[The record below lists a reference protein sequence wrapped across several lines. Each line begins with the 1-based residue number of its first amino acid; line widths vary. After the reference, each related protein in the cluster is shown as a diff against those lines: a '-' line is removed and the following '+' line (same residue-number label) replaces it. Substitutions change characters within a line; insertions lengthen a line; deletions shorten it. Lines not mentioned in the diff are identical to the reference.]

1 MQSRGFRGR
10 VLAFAMIVF
19 GTLVGAFVPGHV
31 SAVQNAR
38 TYYVSPSGND
48 TADGWTKKTAW
59 RTLERASQ
67 QQFIAGDRLLLEG
80 GVEHPG
86 SIALDPTN
94 CAGNFE
100 IGSYGGAR
108 AIIDAGNHSGIVV
121 KNLNDIK
128 ISALVI
134 RGNGGTTDNDDLL
147 TLKHGILIMSQ
158 ADPPSTERIRYSN
171 FRIDRVEVSNFE
183 GNGVEIYSFT
193 GTGLGKVRVSNVVV
207 HDNAREGITVGADD
221 IWERPNEDIYIGH
234 SLAYHNHGT
243 PGLWHH
249 TGSGIVIGGTTRGMI
264 EYSEQYE
271 NGDLSDPY
279 YTGGPVGIWAWSSDH
294 VTIQFNK
301 SHHMGTGNW
310 DGGGY
315 DFDIITSNSVMQYNV
330 SWDNQGYGYQLYE
343 GGWGLHSG
351 NTVRCNVSLND
362 VKGPPNGQGAFVGAF
377 GLVDESFDHN
387 LAYVE
392 NAGSDEKIF
401 QLGAWYGDNVRFHD
415 NVILAG
421 PDTSPFLLDP
431 NCWDT
436 TCSGTN
442 LQMFGN
448 TYLFAND
455 PLPFWWDATQY
466 QSIADW
472 QAATGLD
479 LDSQVIIGPF
489 ELPAELEQLKTQP
502 LTREMFEQLIPGC
515 NESRRPEAVANH

>member
-1 MQSRGFRGR
+1 MIGF
-10 VLAFAMIVF
+10 AA
-19 GTLVGAFVPGHV
+19 LVGTFVPGSV
-31 SAVQNAR
+31 NAVPGAQ

-48 TADGWTKKTAW
+48 TANGLSKKTAW

-86 SIALDPTN
+86 SIALDPSN

-108 AIIDAGNHSGIVV
+108 AIIDAGDHSGIVI

-128 ISALVI
+128 ISALAI
-134 RGNGGTTDNDDLL
+134 RGDGGMTDNDDIL
-147 TLKHGILIMSQ
+147 TQKHGILIVSQ
-158 ADPPSTERIRYSN
+158 ADAPPERIYYSN

-183 GNGVEIYSFT
+183 GNGVLLYSFT
-193 GTGLGKVRVSNVVV
+193 GTALRKARVSNVVV
-207 HDNAREGITVGADD
+207 HDNAREGITVGAD
-221 IWERPNEDIYIGH
+221 EAYARPNQDIYIGH

-243 PGLWHH
+243 PGLWKH
-249 TGSGIVIGGTTRGMI
+249 TGSGIVIGGTTGGMI

-279 YTGGPVGIWAWSSDH
+279 YTGGPVGIWAWSSEN

-315 DFDIITSNSVMQYNV
+315 DFDLITSNSVMQYNV
-330 SWDNQGYGYQLYE
+330 SWDNQGYGYLLYE
-343 GGWGLHSG
+343 GGWGAHSG

-362 VKGPPNGQGAFVGAF
+362 VKGPPNGTGAFVGAF
-377 GLVDESFDHN
+377 GLVDEAFENN

-392 NAGSDEKIF
+392 NAGFDTKIF
-401 QLGAWYGDNVRFHD
+401 QMGAWGGDNVRFND
-415 NVILAG
+415 NIILVG
-421 PDTSPFLLDP
+421 PNTSPFSLEP
-431 NCWDT
+431 CPWENCV
-436 TCSGTN
+436 GTN

-448 TYLFAND
+448 TYRFTND
-455 PLPFWWDATQY
+455 PLPFLWDETQY
-466 QSIADW
+466 QTIADW

-479 LDSQVIIGPF
+479 LDSQFIIEPF
-489 ELPAELEQLKTQP
+489 ELPAELEQFKTQP

-515 NESRRPEAVANH
+515 EEDLP